1 MQDVDGD
8 LLPVLKQQFGFSSF
22 KPLQE
27 QIITDSLAGR
37 DVFALLPT
45 GGGKSLCFQLPAL
58 VRPGM
63 TVVVSPLIALMKDQV
78 DALEAAGIP
87 ATFVNSSLDPE
98 EINRRMRGVAAG
110 RYRLLY
116 VAPERVVLPN
126 FLAAV
131 QGCDVGLIAIDEA
144 HCISEWG
151 HDFRPE
157 YRQLAALREN
167 FPLAGV
173 MALTAT
179 ATERVRVDI
188 LQHLRL
194 REPAVHV
201 GSFNRENLT
210 YRVVPKTGG
219 YAQLL
224 AFLRERRDDSGIVYC
239 LARRTAE
246 TLAERL
252 AANGIKARPYHA
264 GLTSAE
270 RSRHQEAF
278 IRDEAPVVCATIAF
292 GMGIDKPNVRF
303 VVHYDL
309 PRSVEGYYQET
320 GRAGRDGLPSECLLL
335 FTSGDV
341 VRYDRFIDEKD
352 DPKQREIA
360 REQLEHMAGYA
371 ESATCRRRQL
381 LDYFGE
387 RYEEENCGAC
397 DNCQTPRTTFDGTAI
412 ARKFLGALYRIRE
425 KSGFGVGVNHVAD
438 VLAGKN
444 VEKVRRLGH
453 DTLAAYG
460 GGKERTKNEW
470 VAIGRQLLHQGHMR
484 QAGEFRELEITPK
497 GHEAMVGRAAVTL
510 AALEVPERSERQ
522 RVERD
527 DALFERLR
535 ELRKRLADERDVPA
549 YVIFSDVALVH
560 MARDYPTGA
569 AEFRRI
575 SGVGEHKLREF
586 GDAFM
591 AEIREH
597 LRSNERQT
605 FASEAVAAPRKI
617 GDSHWESLRRYRA
630 GESAEAIAADRG
642 FLVGTILGHLGQAA
656 EAGEEID
663 IGRLLSEDEQREIG
677 ATFEEV
683 GWENLTGV
691 REALGE
697 RYDYGMLRLYRGVR
711 RPKATAGAPASA
723 PATLGRTPESPPR
736 SPGLAHALA

>member
-1 MQDVDGD
+1 MQSSSDS
-8 LLPVLKQQFGFSSF
+8 LLALLKKHFGFDSF
-22 KPLQE
+22 RPQQE
-27 QIITDSLAGR
+27 QIISDSLAGR

-58 VRPGM
+58 VRSGM

-78 DALEAAGIP
+78 DALDAAGIP
-87 ATFVNSSLDPE
+87 ATFVNSSLEPD
-98 EINRRMRGVAAG
+98 EINRRLRDVAAG

-116 VAPERVVLPN
+116 VAPERVLLPN

-131 QGCDVGLIAIDEA
+131 RGCDVGLIAIDEA

-157 YRQLAALREN
+157 YRQLAGLRER
-167 FPLAGV
+167 FPEAGV

-179 ATERVRVDI
+179 ATERVRADI

-201 GSFNRENLT
+201 GSFNRPNLT
-210 YRVVPKTGG
+210 YRVVPKAGG
-219 YAQLL
+219 YTQLL

-252 AANGIKARPYHA
+252 AADGIKARPYHA
-264 GLTSAE
+264 GLTAAE
-270 RSRHQEAF
+270 RTRHQEAF

-292 GMGIDKPNVRF
+292 GMGINKPNVRF

-341 VRYDRFIDEKD
+341 VRYEHFIEEKD

-360 REQLEHMAGYA
+360 REQVERMAGYA

-397 DNCQTPRTTFDGTAI
+397 DNCQTPRTTFDGTAL

-425 KSGFGVGVNHVAD
+425 KSGFGVGVTHVAD

-453 DTLAAYG
+453 DGLSAFG
-460 GGKERTKNEW
+460 GGKEHTKNEW
-470 VAIGRQLLHQGHMR
+470 VAIGRQLLREGHI
-484 QAGEFRELEITPK
+484 QQVGEFRALDITTK
-497 GHEAMVGRAAVTL
+497 GHEAMVGRAVVTL
-510 AALEVPERSERQ
+510 TELEVRQTRERQ
-522 RVERD
+522 RVECD

-549 YVIFSDVALVH
+549 YVIFSDVALVQ
-560 MARDYPTGA
+560 MARTYPTSE

-586 GDAFM
+586 GAVFV
-591 AEIREH
+591 AEIGDY
-597 LRSNERQT
+597 LQSNPRRT
-605 FASEAVAAPRKI
+605 FQGEIVPPPRKI
-617 GDSHWESLRRYRA
+617 GESHRESLRMFRD
-630 GESAEAIAADRG
+630 GKSVEEIAAERE
-642 FLVGTILGHLGQAA
+642 LAVTTILGHLGEAA
-656 EAGEEID
+656 EAGEAID
-663 IGRLLSEDEQREIG
+663 IGLFLTDEQQAEVGG
-677 ATFEEV
+677 AFEEA
-683 GWENLTGV
+683 GWGNLTGV

-697 RYDYGMLRLYRGVR
+697 RYDYGVLKLYRSVR
-711 RPKATAGAPASA
+711 RARATAAGPASTA
-723 PATLGRTPESPPR
+723 ATPGQRPGYRPR
-736 SPGLAHALA
+736 SPGLARAPV

>member
-1 MQDVDGD
+1 MQNHNGN
-8 LLPVLKQQFGFSSF
+8 LLPVLKQHFGFASF

-27 QIITDSLAGR
+27 QIIGDSLAGR

-87 ATFVNSSLDPE
+87 ATFVNSSLDPD
-98 EINRRMRGVAAG
+98 EIHRRMRAVAAG
-110 RYRLLY
+110 QFRLLY
-116 VAPERVVLPN
+116 AAPERVVLPN

-131 QGCDVGLIAIDEA
+131 QACDAGLIAIDEA

-157 YRQLAALREN
+157 YRQLTGLRER
-167 FPLAGV
+167 FPRASV

-179 ATERVRVDI
+179 ATERVRADI
-188 LQHLRL
+188 LQHLKL

-201 GSFNRENLT
+201 GSFNRQNLT
-210 YRVVPKTGG
+210 YRVVPKADG
-219 YAQLL
+219 YAQLM
-224 AFLRERRDDSGIVYC
+224 AFLKARRDESGIVYC

-252 AANGIKARPYHA
+252 ADDGIKARPYHA
-264 GLTSAE
+264 GLTAME
-270 RSRHQEAF
+270 RTRHQEAF
-278 IRDEAPVVCATIAF
+278 IRDEVPVVCATIAF
-292 GMGIDKPNVRF
+292 GMGINKPNVRF

-341 VRYDRFIDEKD
+341 VRYNHFIDEKE

-360 REQLEHMAGYA
+360 REQIEQMAGYA
-371 ESATCRRRQL
+371 ESGECRRRHL
-381 LDYFGE
+381 LNYFGE
-387 RYEEENCGAC
+387 KYEEENCGAC
-397 DNCQTPRTTFDGTAI
+397 DNCQTPRTTFDGTAG

-444 VEKVRRLGH
+444 VEKMRRLEH
-453 DTLAAYG
+453 DSLSAFG
-460 GGKERTKNEW
+460 GGKEHTKNEW
-470 VAIGRQLLHQGHMR
+470 AAIGRQLLHQGHMR
-484 QAGEFRELEITPK
+484 QAGEFRALEITPK
-497 GHEAMVGRAAVTL
+497 GHETMVGRAEVALTALAVSE
-510 AALEVPERSERQ
+510 APERQ

-527 DALFERLR
+527 DALFERLWN
-535 ELRKRLADERDVPA
+535 LRKRLADERNVPA
-549 YVIFSDVALVH
+549 YVIFSDVALVQ
-560 MARDYPTGA
+560 MARDYPATEA
-569 AEFRRI
+569 QFRRI

-597 LRSNERQT
+597 LRDNPRQT
-605 FASEAVAAPRKI
+605 FSGGAVVAAPKV
-617 GDSHWESLRRYRA
+617 GDSHRESLRRFWQGQPVEKIAEERA
-630 GESAEAIAADRG
+630 LA
-642 FLVGTILGHLGQAA
+642 VTTILGHLGEAA

-663 IGRLLSEDEQREIG
+663 IGRFLTEEEQREIG
-677 ATFEEV
+677 AAFEAV
-683 GWENLTGV
+683 GWGNLTGV

-697 RYDYGMLRLYRGVR
+697 RYDYGMLRVYRGVR
-711 RPKATAGAPASA
+711 QPRATAAAPASGQA
-723 PATLGRTPESPPR
+723 TPARTPEYQPR
-736 SPGLAHALA
+736 SPGLAHAPA